1 MDLNSEGT
9 LVSQDRGLC
18 QQQCLYRGW
27 RTQQSRQSPVAVAI
41 VWPIGPEHRKHLQRW
56 LPTLCLPKLWLELLG
71 FCNSVLG
78 FLLHSTDGGGGEK
91 RVPCVQRISS
101 REAMPST
108 FICVLLIWHRG
119 AKLLRWIYLLKL
131 HVCVYVYMYVSSM
144 HACKSESNFSF
155 VSFDHAGPGNW
166 TQTRSLSGSHL
177 YPLSITMAPWYLEL
191 NGPWPQHHCPMNEYG
206 SNTLAEDAPARY
218 PTVLKS

>member
-1 MDLNSEGT
+1 MNVERTKDWPWEFDLGPCQLSGGYY
-9 LVSQDRGLC
+9 LKVSHEVREILQLWDYVC
-18 QQQCLYRGW
+18 ISNFIWCLWWYIKISSSH
-27 RTQQSRQSPVAVAI
+27 QLQSRSRLDTA
-41 VWPIGPEHRKHLQRW
+41 
-56 LPTLCLPKLWLELLG
+56 LWG
-71 FCNSVLG
+71 I
-78 FLLHSTDGGGGEK
+78 GGEK